1 MCDPVTGTMVA
12 LSLFQ
17 AHQAGQA
24 EDAQVAEQN
33 RVAALNEQMQLEQL
47 ERQGQQLHDEQIN
60 IALADKESA
69 EDLADAKFDVTV
81 SANEELSSI
90 KSMAFENM
98 GGTGG
103 SVDSIVANA
112 RRGMQGNL
120 NDMERNFMR
129 GSKQRTKDI
138 DKLEVE
144 KKNRWYETKSNILN
158 LSRSGKTSSSARF
171 GQYVTS
177 GVSGYGRGKSITRQ
191 AKA

>member
-1 MCDPVTGTMVA
+1 MVA

-120 NDMERNFMR
+120 NDMERNFVR